1 MSNPAFNVFPTE
13 SVFSAE
19 VLQNNFIFLPDDF
32 TGTWKGED
40 KAITVADDGMGGV
53 APKVVTAEKTIELTC
68 DEDGALTGTVS
79 YVVITGNG
87 HDHTGAAV
95 QTGSEDVIGFA
106 NTANGEIAL
115 VEYNTTLA
123 NSESGTFRGFLRND
137 NSLEIIQTQTYP
149 NANPLVSIMRLP
161 KV

>member
-1 MSNPAFNVFPTE
+1 
-13 SVFSAE
+13 
-19 VLQNNFIFLPDDF
+19 
-32 TGTWKGED
+32 
-40 KAITVADDGMGGV
+40 
-53 APKVVTAEKTIELTC
+53 
-68 DEDGALTGTVS
+68 LTGTVS

-87 HDHTGAAV
+87 HNHTGASV
-95 QTGSEDVIGFA
+95 QSGSEDVIGFV
-106 NTANGEIAL
+106 NTANGQIAL

>member
-1 MSNPAFNVFPTE
+1 MH
-13 SVFSAE
+13 
-19 VLQNNFIFLPDDF
+19 FLRSFYKTILYFYRYLERGRQGHYSRRRWD
-32 TGTWKGED
+32 
-40 KAITVADDGMGGV
+40 GGV

-87 HDHTGAAV
+87 HDHTGASV
-95 QTGSEDVIGFA
+95 QSGSEDVIGFV
-106 NTANGEIAL
+106 NTANGQIAL